1 MDINFKFDNIILNV
15 RVAGIYIHNNKVL
28 FSRHKN
34 STFQNLPGGR
44 IKLGELS
51 SDALIREYLEE
62 TGKNI
67 EIISKP
73 YIIENLF
80 SLNGNKYHE
89 YLYIYIID
97 IKNYSDLDG
106 YTKDDQIF
114 SMLSKDEI
122 LNLDIKPLEVKNY
135 LISILSEENNV

>member
-122 LNLDIKPLEVKNY
+122 LKLDIKPLEVKNY
-135 LISILSEENNV
+135 LISILSEEDNE